1 MGFPEDAIQPFLDCM
16 APPPYT
22 WPAVAG
28 PGGLPNHMLA
38 SFSSML
44 GGINWILDFIPPD
57 PGNLPSPPSPTIFI
71 DPFLGAL
78 NIPGDL
84 GELDFSIVI
93 PGGPTIPATGT
104 NILYNQGGHIKLI
117 LVSVAV
123 PFGIIGLMVDK
134 LLEIPP
140 SVSIPGIPDIIAL
153 FEAAALSAGLEG
165 DAVLNFSNCFATA
178 LFNMLTALIPV

>member
-1 MGFPEDAIQPFLDCM
+1 
-16 APPPYT
+16 
-22 WPAVAG
+22 
-28 PGGLPNHMLA
+28 MLA

-44 GGINWILDFIPPD
+44 GGITWILDFIPP
-57 PGNLPSPPSPTIFI
+57 PPLPSPPSPTIFI
-71 DPFLGAL
+71 DPFIAAL

-84 GELDFSIVI
+84 GELDFSLVI
-93 PGGPTIPATGT
+93 PGGPTIPATGP
-104 NILYNQGGHIKLI
+104 NILYNQGGHIALI

-140 SVSIPGIPDIIAL
+140 VIEIPGIPDIVGL
-153 FEAAALSAGLEG
+153 FDAAALSAGLEG
-165 DAVLNFSNCFATA
+165 DAVVNFSNCFATA